1 MKSLQFSVNALLF
14 SHVSMAYTLSITI
27 GKNTDLMK
35 SAALLTTIMGEKNLY
50 ISYGGTEFLK

>member
-1 MKSLQFSVNALLF
+1 
-14 SHVSMAYTLSITI
+14 MAYTLSITI